1 MVLYFW
7 LWVQESFLVVL
18 RGQHGMPGSN
28 HVDQLEDK
36 HCAISLASK
45 CVPAPPKRW
54 YTPCNTQDLLW
65 SDLQLL
71 VTTGG
76 INGLNVPGVQ
86 LKKVTYKVC
95 LISCTISLNPQ
106 TLKIFEKDKNHIQ
119 FPLWRK
125 LLLRFTISFFC
136 WIPESLY
143 RARKSNLT
151 EHFHWPESP
160 LRRALCKIV
169 S

>member
-1 MVLYFW
+1 MLF
-7 LWVQESFLVVL
+7 LWPRSV
-18 RGQHGMPGSN
+18 
-28 HVDQLEDK
+28 
-36 HCAISLASK
+36 SL
-45 CVPAPPKRW
+45 PPPKRW

-119 FPLWRK
+119 FSFVKKVTIAVHHQLFLLDTRK
-125 LLLRFTISFFC
+125 PVQSQEKQPHRAFSLTR
-136 WIPESLY
+136 ESLKKGTLQNCVLMCLLAASKVVLSCNCLMY
-143 RARKSNLT
+143 LQLMT
-151 EHFHWPESP
+151 EVE
-160 LRRALCKIV
+160 
-169 S
+169 